1 MGSTQSASNIVDM
14 HMESV
19 INQVSR
25 NIVSSNT
32 TGGASNVLNMIN
44 GCTLENTKIDMD
56 ASYTAS
62 AESVA
67 KAMTDQGMKNEI
79 STAMAQ
85 VAENISQSLS
95 ANLTDADTEN
105 ITNLVQDMTNNMTS
119 ENISECISNVFATNT
134 VNCDASSANNV
145 TLDFKATADF
155 VGKCYQQVEG
165 RQELEQAIS
174 NVIDQ
179 SASNVQEDTI
189 SAAITSVGDAISG
202 IISST
207 TGPIVIIGVVVVVFL
222 MKGGKFVA
230 KGGPVG
236 AMAVGGTAKMIPIIL
251 MILVAAYLFF
261 ECTQWNNWCNKN
273 ETE

>member
-1 MGSTQSASNIVDM
+1 MGSNQSASNIIDM

-19 INQVSR
+19 INQVTR

-44 GCTLENTKIDMD
+44 GCTLQNTEINMN
-56 ASYTAS
+56 ASFTAS

-79 STAMAQ
+79 NTAMAQ
-85 VAENISQSLS
+85 VAENITQTLS
-95 ANLTDADTEN
+95 ANLSNAETEN
-105 ITNLVQDMTNNMTS
+105 ITNLVQDMTNNMTN

-145 TLDFKATADF
+145 TLDFDATADF

-165 RQELEQAIS
+165 RQALEQAIS

-179 SASNVQEDTI
+179 SAANTQENSI
-189 SAAITSVGDAISG
+189 AGLLEAA
-202 IISST
+202 
-207 TGPIVIIGVVVVVFL
+207 TGP
-222 MKGGKFVA
+222 M
-230 KGGPVG
+230 
-236 AMAVGGTAKMIPIIL
+236 MIMEL
-251 MILVAAYLFF
+251 
-261 ECTQWNNWCNKN
+261 
-273 ETE
+273 